1 MDSQSIAF
9 TETAMAATPFGAWST
24 AALVA
29 ATLLGT
35 AALAEPS
42 NKWRIEFDDKAQ
54 TDGKI
59 VLSVTP
65 ADGSTVQA
73 IADIPAGTHENHI
86 ARLVRDSLKTAL
98 GGGYNVE
105 VDDGEDVLVKHDGAG
120 NFDLKLV
127 SSSVTGL
134 EIELERE

>member
-1 MDSQSIAF
+1 MTRTFFRA
-9 TETAMAATPFGAWST
+9 
-24 AALVA
+24 AALAAVA
-29 ATLLGT
+29 SSLVSLT
-35 AALAEPS
+35 AVAEPS

-54 TDGKI
+54 TEGTI

-65 ADGSTVQA
+65 ANGAAVQA
-73 IADIPAGTHENHI
+73 ETNIPAGTHENHI
-86 ARLVRDSLKTAL
+86 ARLVRDSLKSAL

-105 VDDGEDVLVKHDGAG
+105 VDDGEDVLIKQDGVG

>member
-1 MDSQSIAF
+1 MKDLLKRAVPLVF
-9 TETAMAATPFGAWST
+9 TASALLSAT
-24 AALVA
+24 
-29 ATLLGT
+29 
-35 AALAEPS
+35 ALAEPS

-54 TDGKI
+54 TDGTI
-59 VLSVTP
+59 VLSVAP
-65 ADGSTVQA
+65 NSGAA
-73 IADIPAGTHENHI
+73 ITAETTIPAGTHENHI
-86 ARLVRDSLKTAL
+86 ARLVRDSLKSAL

-105 VDDGEDVLVKHDGAG
+105 VDDGEDVLIKQDGTG